1 MTRDYYTILGVS
13 SDATHDEIHRAFD
26 KAVSTFRPGLPRES
40 FVELEEAYSVLA
52 NPEIRFQY
60 DQMRKTFGFSK
71 KNDGLDVSRMPHGV
85 DYRILKKNSGYKS
98 INSAEDLYLPEEV
111 LEEAQNIFADLK
123 EMISENLGEILK
135 MKDDVFLDLKIT
147 PQEAENGSSKI
158 IEYICLVKCSDCG
171 GSGYRTAAENCPKC
185 IGLGKVPAN
194 RRAEIIIP
202 PKVKKRTVLKVA
214 GQGNFGS
221 PSGNLVVKIKVK
233 QNE

>member
-1 MTRDYYTILGVS
+1 MTKDYYTILGIS
-13 SDATHDEIHRAFD
+13 SEATHNEIHQAYSR
-26 KAVSTFRPGLPRES
+26 SFRPGLTKES
-40 FVELEEAYSVLA
+40 FDELEEAYSVLS
-52 NPEIRFQY
+52 NPEVRFQY
-60 DQMRKTFGFSK
+60 DQMRKTFGNFSK
-71 KNDGLDVSRMPHGV
+71 SDGLDISRMPQGTG
-85 DYRILKKNSGYKS
+85 YRTRQNNSGHES
-98 INSAEDLYLPEEV
+98 VSDADDLYLPEEV

-123 EMISENLGEILK
+123 EMISENLSDLLK
-135 MKDDVFLDLKIT
+135 VKNDIFLDLKIT
-147 PQEAENGSSKI
+147 PQEAENGGSKT
-158 IEYICLVKCSDCG
+158 IEYICLIKCSDCG

-202 PKVKKRTVLKVA
+202 PKVKNRTVLKVA